1 MVSSFSCFTY
11 KLATRLKALEKK
23 YTFCNNTLY
32 VLRNHYMGLLN
43 ILIFYFIITNFI
55 RLNGKINIMNTN
67 ILNLFSSN
75 IGNYLFSQKT
85 QNSVSD
91 CR

>member
-1 MVSSFSCFTY
+1 MYYETIIC
-11 KLATRLKALEKK
+11 
-23 YTFCNNTLY
+23 
-32 VLRNHYMGLLN
+32 MGLLN

-67 ILNLFSSN
+67 ILNLFSAN
-75 IGNYLFSQKT
+75 IGNYLLSQKT